1 MVLWL
6 MAWLGAWWWLAKLP
20 ALLPVLLLAMRSHG
34 PLTPLATLTGLYA
47 LIVANNFFNI
57 AATL

>member
-1 MVLWL
+1 